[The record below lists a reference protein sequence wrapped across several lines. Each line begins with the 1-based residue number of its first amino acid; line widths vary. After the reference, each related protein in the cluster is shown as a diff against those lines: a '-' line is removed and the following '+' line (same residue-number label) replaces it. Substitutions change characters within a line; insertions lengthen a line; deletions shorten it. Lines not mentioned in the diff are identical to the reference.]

1 MSAFQ
6 IALWPDKSLQ
16 KKKINFLFTIAL
28 TFAVGF
34 FVLVFKDSQLK
45 GERAP
50 YIQMLTLKSV
60 VIHWLTEDT
69 HLGVVRFGVE
79 SGHLATIEVE
89 SSPTKNHIVKL
100 PNLKPGTRYYYQT
113 GKMSDFNAFNPEKYW
128 FYTHPEEVVP
138 TRVWVIGDS
147 GAVGE
152 TLYQVRDAALGWMKE
167 NPLRTEQLD
176 GQSDKQSNY
185 NDNTPLINVWISLG
199 DLAYPSGSNDQ
210 FQSALFE
217 PFEDIMANTVLWPVY
232 GNHDDRRWTYF
243 RIFTLPENA
252 EAGGIASHTEHYYSI
267 DYSNAHFVMLDSQAS
282 SLSTMGKMAN
292 WLKNDLAQNTK
303 PWLIA
308 AVHHPPY
315 TKGTH
320 DSDALFDSYGRMR
333 YMRKNIIPILEQAG
347 VDLVLSGHSHM
358 YERSYLMDCA
368 YDESSAFSS
377 ANIVSTGINNNHQHF
392 IKSKNNQ
399 AHQGTVYVVAGS
411 ASKVDNGPVDHP
423 AHHVGL
429 LEAGSMVIDIN
440 NHKLVARFINHGGQV
455 RDAFSITK
463 DDKYVSAYQGCN

>member
-6 IALWPDKSLQ
+6 ISLWPDKSLQ

-34 FVLVFKDSQLK
+34 FVLVFKDSQLT
-45 GERAP
+45 GVRAP
-50 YIQMLTLKSV
+50 YIQMLTSESV

-69 HLGVVRFGVE
+69 HLGVVRFGVG
-79 SGHLATIEVE
+79 SGHLATIELE
-89 SSPTKNHIVKL
+89 SSATKNHIVKL

-138 TRVWVIGDS
+138 IRVWVIGDS
-147 GAVGE
+147 GAADK
-152 TLYQVRDAALGWMKE
+152 TLYKVRDAALGWMKE
-167 NPLRTEQLD
+167 NPLHTEQLD
-176 GQSDKQSNY
+176 GQSDKKSNY
-185 NDNTPLINVWISLG
+185 DDNTPLINVWISLG

-252 EAGGIASHTEHYYSI
+252 EAGGIASHTEI
-267 DYSNAHFVMLDSQAS
+267 
-282 SLSTMGKMAN
+282 
-292 WLKNDLAQNTK
+292 
-303 PWLIA
+303 
-308 AVHHPPY
+308 
-315 TKGTH
+315 
-320 DSDALFDSYGRMR
+320 FDSYGRMR

-392 IKSKNNQ
+392 IKSKNKQ
-399 AHQGTVYVVAGS
+399 AHQGTIYVVAGS

-423 AHHVGL
+423 VHHVGL

-440 NHKLVARFINHGGQV
+440 NHKLVARFINHSGLV
-455 RDAFSITK
+455 RDAFSMTK
-463 DDKYVSAYQGCN
+463 DDKYVSTYQGCN

>member
-1 MSAFQ
+1 MYAFQ
-6 IALWPDKSLQ
+6 IALWSDKSLQ
-16 KKKINFLFTIAL
+16 KKNINVLFTIAL
-28 TFAVGF
+28 TFTVGY
-34 FVLVFKDSQLK
+34 FVLVFKDSQLT
-45 GERAP
+45 GVRAP
-50 YIQMLTLKSV
+50 YIQMLTSNSV
-60 VIHWLTEDT
+60 VIHWLTEDIQR
-69 HLGVVRFGVE
+69 GMVRFGVG
-79 SGHLATIEVE
+79 SGHLATIELE
-89 SSPTKNHIVKL
+89 SSATKNHIVQL
-100 PNLKPGTRYYYQT
+100 PDLKPGTRYFYQT
-113 GKMSDFNAFNPEKYW
+113 GRKGGFNTFDPEKHW
-128 FYTHPEEVVP
+128 FYTHPEKVVP

-147 GAVGE
+147 GAVGK
-152 TLYQVRDAALGWMKE
+152 TLNQVRDAALGWMKE
-167 NPLRTEQLD
+167 HPLHTEQLD
-176 GQSDKQSNY
+176 EQSVKQSDY
-185 NDNTPLINVWISLG
+185 DDNTPLINVWISLG

-210 FQSALFE
+210 FQSALFD
-217 PFEDIMANTVLWPVY
+217 PFQDIMANTVLWPAY

-252 EAGGIASHTEHYYSI
+252 EAGGSASHTENYYSI
-267 DYSNAHFVMLDSQAS
+267 DYSNVHFVMLDSQAS
-282 SLSTMGKMAN
+282 SLSATGEMAN
-292 WLKNDLAQNTK
+292 WLKHDLAQNTK

-320 DSDALFDSYGRMR
+320 DSDAMFDSYGRMR
-333 YMRKNIIPILEQAG
+333 DMRENIIPILEQAG

-377 ANIVSTGINNNHQHF
+377 KNIVSTGINNNHQHF

-399 AHQGTVYVVAGS
+399 AHQGTVYVVSGS

-429 LEAGSMVIDIN
+429 LEAGSMVIDIDN
-440 NHKLVARFINHGGQV
+440 NKLVARFINHRGLV

-463 DDKYVSAYQGCN
+463 DDKYAGAYQGCN